1 MWADDAAERVIV
13 KTLEETP
20 TDATHWSTRSMTR
33 ATGMSQSSVS
43 RICRAFGLKPHVV
56 DTFKLPPAH
65 RVG

>member
-1 MWADDAAERVIV
+1 MMRQGGDEDPGGDAHGRHPLVA
-13 KTLEETP
+13 P
-20 TDATHWSTRSMTR
+20 RSMTR